1 MIGTAILVFGVL
13 ALSLVIAG
21 FLMARS
27 KAMLGI
33 ILGTVPIALMVLLVR
48 WSIQADIARCLEDAC
63 ISSGLPAGCGV
74 SEFGCSEW
82 SGLGLAVI
90 TIAGLVDLVLYIIG
104 LVVIAVVQS
113 RRDLG
118 ISPAST

>member
-1 MIGTAILVFGVL
+1 MIGTAILSLGVL

-21 FLMARS
+21 VLMA
-27 KAMLGI
+27 KEKTLLGI
-33 ILGTVPIALMVLLVR
+33 ILGTVPIALMVFLVR

-90 TIAGLVDLVLYIIG
+90 TIAGLADLVFYIIG
-104 LVVIAVVQS
+104 LIVIALVQS
-113 RRDLG
+113 RRD
-118 ISPAST
+118 

>member
-1 MIGTAILVFGVL
+1 MIGIAILMFGVL
-13 ALSLVIAG
+13 ALSLAIAG

-63 ISSGLPAGCGV
+63 ISSSLPSGCGIG
-74 SEFGCSEW
+74 EFGCTEW

-113 RRDLG
+113 RRD
-118 ISPAST
+118 